1 MLDIVNYFVKIMTK
15 IYLDI
20 IRKFSLCSDYILTNV
35 QQTNR
40 IENIMMNEETV
51 NEVGKYRIGMVTKLT
66 GLSAD
71 VVRVWER
78 RYGAIRPARSQAG
91 TRLYSDAEVSR
102 LRRLRQAIE
111 KGHSISQA
119 AKLSEAEL
127 DQIISDSNHVTEA
140 ADPYAIV
147 RKRFLKA
154 IERMDVVTADLELS
168 RAATLFPARSLIQK
182 LVVPVLAEV
191 GERWA
196 HKEFGIAHEHVA
208 SNLMRNL
215 LSSLFR
221 LYPPTDHAETVVL
234 ATPANERHEFG
245 LLLAALIAATRGWR
259 VVYLG
264 ADLPA
269 SEIAM
274 ALRLTGS
281 RFLALSVIADNP
293 GIDNEIQAIA
303 DNLPPGTRV
312 WVGGSEA
319 VIRRE
324 LIHRLNWILVRDLDD
339 LDDRLRR

>member
-1 MLDIVNYFVKIMTK
+1 MT
-15 IYLDI
+15 
-20 IRKFSLCSDYILTNV
+20 
-35 QQTNR
+35 
-40 IENIMMNEETV
+40 NEETIT
-51 NEVGKYRIGMVTKLT
+51 EVGKYRIGTVTKLT

-78 RYGAIRPARSQAG
+78 RYGAIRPARSVAG

-102 LRRLRQAIE
+102 LRRLRQAVE
-111 KGHSISQA
+111 KGHSIGQA

-127 DQIISDSNHVTEA
+127 DQLIGDANHAAES
-140 ADPYAIV
+140 ADPYATV
-147 RKRFLKA
+147 RGRFLKA
-154 IERMDVVTADLELS
+154 IERMDVVTADMELS
-168 RAATLFPARSLIQK
+168 RAATLFPARSLIK
-182 LVVPVLAEV
+182 NLIAPVLEEV

-196 HKEFGIAHEHVA
+196 HKELGIAHEHVA

-221 LYPPTDHAETVVL
+221 LYPPTDHAETIVL

-269 SEIAM
+269 SEIAL
-274 ALRLTGS
+274 ALRITNS
-281 RFLALSVIADNP
+281 RFLALSLIADRP
-293 GIDNEIQAIA
+293 GIENELEAIA
-303 DNLPPGTRV
+303 NDLPPGTRV
-312 WVGGSEA
+312 WIGGAEA
-319 VIRRE
+319 VNHRE
-324 LIHRLNWILVRDLDD
+324 MIHRLDWIIVRDLED

>member
-1 MLDIVNYFVKIMTK
+1 
-15 IYLDI
+15 
-20 IRKFSLCSDYILTNV
+20 
-35 QQTNR
+35 
-40 IENIMMNEETV
+40 MMNEEIIT
-51 NEVGKYRIGMVTKLT
+51 ETGKYRIGTVTKLT

-78 RYGAIRPARSQAG
+78 RYGAIRPARSTAG

-127 DQIISDSNHVTEA
+127 DQLISNSNQTAEA
-140 ADPYAIV
+140 ADPYAMV
-147 RKRFLKA
+147 RGRFLKA

-168 RAATLFPARSLIQK
+168 RAATLFPARSLINN
-182 LVVPVLAEV
+182 LISPVLAEI

-196 HKEFGIAHEHVA
+196 HKELGIAHEHVA
-208 SNLMRNL
+208 SNLLRNL

-221 LYPPTDHAETVVL
+221 LYPPTDQAETIVL

-245 LLLAALIAATRGWR
+245 LLLTALIAATRGWR

-269 SEIAM
+269 SEIAL
-274 ALRLTGS
+274 AVRLTNS
-281 RFLALSVIADNP
+281 RFLALSVIADHHE
-293 GIDNEIQAIA
+293 IENELEAIA
-303 DNLPPGTRV
+303 NQLPPGTRV
-312 WVGGSEA
+312 WVGGTEA

-324 LIHRLNWILVRDLDD
+324 LIHRLNWNLVRDLDD

>member
-1 MLDIVNYFVKIMTK
+1 MV
-15 IYLDI
+15 
-20 IRKFSLCSDYILTNV
+20 
-35 QQTNR
+35 
-40 IENIMMNEETV
+40 NEETIS
-51 NEVGKYRIGMVTKLT
+51 EVGKYRIGTVAKLT

-78 RYGAIRPARSQAG
+78 RYGAIRPARSEAG

-102 LRRLRQAIE
+102 LRRLRQAVE
-111 KGHSISQA
+111 KGHNIGQA

-127 DQIISDSNHVTEA
+127 DQLISDSQDTAEA
-140 ADPYAIV
+140 ADPYAMV
-147 RKRFLKA
+147 RERFLKA

-168 RAATLFPARSLIQK
+168 RAATLFPARPLIK
-182 LVVPVLAEV
+182 ELISPILGEV
-191 GERWA
+191 GARWA
-196 HKEFGIAHEHVA
+196 HKEIGIAQEHVA

-221 LYPPTDHAETVVL
+221 LYPPTDHAETIVL

-269 SEIAM
+269 SEIAV
-274 ALRLTGS
+274 ALRLTNS
-281 RFLALSVIADNP
+281 RFLALSVIAERP
-293 GIDNEIQAIA
+293 GLEAELEAIA
-303 DNLPPGTRV
+303 THLPPGTRV
-312 WVGGSEA
+312 WVGGGEA
-319 VIRRE
+319 VTHRE

>member
-1 MLDIVNYFVKIMTK
+1 MMEEEA
-15 IYLDI
+15 
-20 IRKFSLCSDYILTNV
+20 IREI
-35 QQTNR
+35 
-40 IENIMMNEETV
+40 
-51 NEVGKYRIGMVTKLT
+51 GKYRIGTVTRLT

-78 RYGAIRPARSQAG
+78 RYGAIRPARSAAG
-91 TRLYSDAEVSR
+91 TRLYSDADVTR
-102 LRRLRQAIE
+102 LRRLRQAVE
-111 KGHSISQA
+111 KGHNISQA
-119 AKLSEAEL
+119 AKLSEADL
-127 DQIISDSNHVTEA
+127 DKIVSDSKQAAEA

-147 RKRFLKA
+147 GERFLKA

-168 RAATLFPARSLIQK
+168 RAATLFPARPLIK
-182 LVVPVLAEV
+182 NLVSPVLEEV
-191 GERWA
+191 GSRWA

-208 SNLMRNL
+208 SNLLRNL

-221 LYPPTDHAETVVL
+221 LYPPTEQAETIVL

-269 SEIAM
+269 NEIAH
-274 ALRLTGS
+274 AVRLTSS
-281 RFLALSVIADNP
+281 RFLALSLIGHNP
-293 GIDNEIQAIA
+293 EIENELEAIA
-303 DNLPPGTRV
+303 NNLPSGVRV
-312 WVGGSEA
+312 WIGGGEA
-319 VIRRE
+319 LIRRE

>member
-1 MLDIVNYFVKIMTK
+1 MTDEEKI
-15 IYLDI
+15 
-20 IRKFSLCSDYILTNV
+20 S
-35 QQTNR
+35 Q
-40 IENIMMNEETV
+40 
-51 NEVGKYRIGMVTKLT
+51 VGKYRIGTVTKLT

-102 LRRLRQAIE
+102 LRRLRQAVE
-111 KGHSISQA
+111 KGHNIGQA

-127 DQIISDSNHVTEA
+127 DQLISDSSPASET
-140 ADPYAIV
+140 ADPYAMV
-147 RKRFLKA
+147 RERFLEA
-154 IERMDVVTADLELS
+154 IGRMDVVTADLELS
-168 RAATLFPARSLIQK
+168 RAATLFPARPLIK
-182 LVVPVLAEV
+182 DLIAPILGEV
-191 GERWA
+191 GERWS
-196 HKEFGIAHEHVA
+196 HKELGIAQEHVA

-221 LYPPTDHAETVVL
+221 LYPPTDQAETVVL

-269 SEIAM
+269 PEIAL
-274 ALRLTGS
+274 ALRLTSS
-281 RFLALSVIADNP
+281 RFLALSLVAEQA
-293 GIDNEIQAIA
+293 GIDAELEAIA
-303 DNLPPGTRV
+303 SHLPPGTRV
-312 WVGGSEA
+312 WIGGGQA
-319 VIRRE
+319 VIHRE